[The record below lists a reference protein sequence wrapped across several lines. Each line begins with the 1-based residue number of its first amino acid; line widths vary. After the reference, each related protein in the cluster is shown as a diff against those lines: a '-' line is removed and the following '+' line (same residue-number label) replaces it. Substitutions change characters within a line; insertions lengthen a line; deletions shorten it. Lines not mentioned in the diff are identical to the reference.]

1 MNTTQLECFLA
12 VANFLNFSRAAEQLR
27 ITQPA
32 VSHQIS
38 SLEDEL
44 GTKLFFRTSKSV
56 RLTQAGHLFTQY
68 ANEILK
74 LSGLSRA
81 RLKECQETLPQ
92 RFGIGCRNFIEL
104 RLLRPVLAQLGQEQP
119 RLLPVLRLLPYAS
132 LENLL
137 AEDDVQVLLSLQE
150 SAPPKAVYRELARC
164 PLVCI
169 CTPDHPLAAYHRT
182 GEKRR
187 TDPHLSAAH
196 LSSGTVFR
204 TKPGGGRTG
213 PGSDAFLRQSG
224 NRPHSGGG
232 RLCLCHYAGPAAGPD
247 PRASLHSDPCIFHHL
262 LWRCLPQR
270 QPQCHT
276 ASVPVLFGISDA
288 KRLFSGS
295 AGLST
300 AGNTHWSHACCLHKN
315 KNRPCGVGFVLPPCR
330 NLCQF
335 YISL

>member
-104 RLLRPVLAQLGQEQP
+104 RLLRPVLAQLGQQQP

-150 SAPPKAVYRELARC
+150 SAPSKAVYRELARC

-169 CTPDHPLAAYHRT
+169 CTPDHPLAAYDQLTIEQVKNGGPSGRCWNTAPSTASTSPATARRPPAQPGAWSFSSKPSVST
-182 GEKRR
+182 GHIPIHS
-187 TDPHLSAAH
+187 PHHSSRARLASAA
-196 LSSGTVFR
+196 SS
-204 TKPGGGRTG
+204 K
-213 PGSDAFLRQSG
+213 S
-224 NRPHSGGG
+224 
-232 RLCLCHYAGPAAGPD
+232 RLNSS
-247 PRASLHSDPCIFHHL
+247 RS
-262 LWRCLPQR
+262 
-270 QPQCHT
+270 
-276 ASVPVLFGISDA
+276 ASVI
-288 KRLFSGS
+288 
-295 AGLST
+295 
-300 AGNTHWSHACCLHKN
+300 
-315 KNRPCGVGFVLPPCR
+315 
-330 NLCQF
+330 
-335 YISL
+335 